1 MITDFPLST
10 TPEAKLV
17 PASFAQARLWFL
29 NRLDPERS
37 DYNVTVGWRIEGTL
51 DVALLRD
58 AMQIVVDRHEIL
70 RTTFVDVDGAPW
82 QRISASFSTVTT
94 EMNPPPESTRR
105 ESVRPVYA
113 RIV

>member
-1 MITDFPLST
+1 MITDSPLST

-82 QRISASFSTVTT
+82 QRISASFRLEVPVCDLRSVPAP
-94 EMNPPPESTRR
+94 MR
-105 ESVRPVYA
+105 ERELERS
-113 RIV
+113 